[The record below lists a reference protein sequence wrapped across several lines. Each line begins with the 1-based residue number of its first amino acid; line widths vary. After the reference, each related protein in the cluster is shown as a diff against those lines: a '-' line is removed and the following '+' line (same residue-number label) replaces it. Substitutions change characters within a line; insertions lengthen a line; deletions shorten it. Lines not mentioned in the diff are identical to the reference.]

1 MGNIIWKLK
10 DKGAWEFGKD
20 LEMKSLHIGIFPL
33 MEMQNVCEMCGGH
46 NHKNK
51 KVSHWESLGLC
62 LYLFK
67 YKQTNKKK
75 PSNNSEFRE
84 RILLLKFRSP

>member
-67 YKQTNKKK
+67 YKQTKKK
-75 PSNNSEFRE
+75 NPATTVSLGSA
-84 RILLLKFRSP
+84 SYC